1 MGFLLSISSVIR
13 CCHATHTDKEIGMHV
28 FVIFSAD
35 FFHANAVDELCDVI
49 FFSSATV
56 GEYFYSFLFA
66 YKHHQ
71 MSPCRSQ
78 RLQRNLH
85 NLISPVTSTQA
96 FCLGFTCCCNGMGCY
111 HHSCQLLASTK
122 TRFP

>member
-1 MGFLLSISSVIR
+1 
-13 CCHATHTDKEIGMHV
+13 MHV

-35 FFHANAVDELCDVI
+35 FFHANAVDKLCDVI

-85 NLISPVTSTQA
+85 NLISPVTSTHA
-96 FCLGFTCCCNGMGCY
+96 FCL
-111 HHSCQLLASTK
+111 SLLAAAMVWAAITIAVSCWPPLK
-122 TRFP
+122 LGFHSHAI